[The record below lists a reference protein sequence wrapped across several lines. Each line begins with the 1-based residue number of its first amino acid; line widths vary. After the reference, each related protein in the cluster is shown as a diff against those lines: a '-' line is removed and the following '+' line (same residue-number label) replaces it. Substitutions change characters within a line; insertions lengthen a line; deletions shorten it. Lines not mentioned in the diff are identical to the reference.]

1 MSISEKIK
9 EINGQLLPPAKLV
22 AVSKFHPAEAIM
34 EAYNAGQR
42 LFGESREPELISKFN
57 ALPKDIEWHFIGHLQ
72 TNKVKMI
79 VPFVKLI
86 HSVDSVRLLAEI
98 NKQAGKLGRMVD
110 CLMELHVAKEE
121 SKYGFTIDEA
131 EDLFCSG
138 ALAGYA
144 NVRVRG
150 LMAMATNSEDMDLVR
165 SEFHAVSSLFNRLKE
180 KYNIDTLSM
189 GMTADWKVAVEEG
202 STLIRIGSYIFG
214 ERNY

>member
-1 MSISEKIK
+1 
-9 EINGQLLPPAKLV
+9 
-22 AVSKFHPAEAIM
+22 M